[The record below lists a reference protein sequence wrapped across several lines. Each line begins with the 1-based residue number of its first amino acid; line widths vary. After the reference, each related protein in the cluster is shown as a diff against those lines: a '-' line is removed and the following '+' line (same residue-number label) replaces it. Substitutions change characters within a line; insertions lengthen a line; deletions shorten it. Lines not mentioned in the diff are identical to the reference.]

1 MQRSKGN
8 GRSRPGSPARREKS
22 IGAPLALAMLGF
34 AGAALAQV
42 AEPESDPGPPASAD
56 AELVACLLPAEINR
70 LGGQLTILG
79 ARQRIETSRQD
90 CLDRGGEVIDPR
102 APAAEPTDQAR

>member
-8 GRSRPGSPARREKS
+8 GQSRRGSPARREES
-22 IGAPLALAMLGF
+22 VGAALALAMLGF

-42 AEPESDPGPPASAD
+42 AEPEPDPSRPASE
-56 AELVACLLPAEINR
+56 ELVACLLPAEINR
-70 LGGQLTILG
+70 LGQLTILG
-79 ARQRIETSRQD
+79 ARQKIETSRRD
-90 CLDRGGEVIDPR
+90 CLDRGGEVIDPG